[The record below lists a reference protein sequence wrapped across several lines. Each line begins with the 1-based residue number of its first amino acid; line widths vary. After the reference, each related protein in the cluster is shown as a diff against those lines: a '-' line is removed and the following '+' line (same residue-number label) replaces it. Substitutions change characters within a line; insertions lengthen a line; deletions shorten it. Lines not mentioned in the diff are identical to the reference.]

1 MRISSV
7 RSTYCFVA
15 TGDRLA
21 QVIRV
26 VVADATPTALAEV
39 SLVGEGLQ
47 WAEPWRGCLDPT
59 WTGRADGPAW
69 VPSADAGLGTPA
81 RFTSAPNLPDGV
93 VVEVPVRF
101 DPALPSGSVVAIRAV
116 VQSGEARAEAGGD
129 VV

>member
-93 VVEVPVRF
+93 VGGPGPVR
-101 DPALPSGSVVAIRAV
+101 PGVALGQRRGHPSRRAV
-116 VQSGEARAEAGGD
+116 R
-129 VV
+129 